1 MDITGYLIINI
12 ICHFK
17 TPTHLSSKSSLL
29 VQSNKAISKRLKA
42 ARRAVKRRNSQK
54 NQCQEKNTQLPLE
67 GVIELFKHFQVP
79 KAVLLPQTLEKV
91 L

>member
-29 VQSNKAISKRLKA
+29 FQSNKAISKRLKA

-67 GVIELFKHFQVP
+67 GVILSGAKSSTAAPNTGKGTV
-79 KAVLLPQTLEKV
+79 AYI
-91 L
+91 